1 MRRPLACDCLWSID
15 SPQCSLLLPCDI
27 HCAPEMIP
35 EASGL
40 LGAELRRIEVEF
52 MVFPSLSSAWLDS
65 GQWDCIPAGLLCC
78 WFSIYTCAAMCIAM
92 RVPQQGGRQK
102 MSRSGRTKKPGP
114 LIREDQEAGRFVV
127 SAVMRGSVWRGREQL
142 GARRSWRD
150 PLPAGCACSATR
162 VQGWP
167 DEQRAHER
175 TGTSCTLDENAR
187 G

>member
-1 MRRPLACDCLWSID
+1 VRRPLACDCLWSID

-52 MVFPSLSSAWLDS
+52 MVCPSLSSAWLDS
-65 GQWDCIPAGLLCC
+65 GQRECIPAGLLCC
-78 WFSIYTCAAMCIAM
+78 WFSIYTCVAMCIAM

-127 SAVMRGSVWRGREQL
+127 SAGGSGCRQTGSDRRGASPPWSGCRSAAWQSRMSHSLRTLAWRT
-142 GARRSWRD
+142 
-150 PLPAGCACSATR
+150 AT
-162 VQGWP
+162 
-167 DEQRAHER
+167 
-175 TGTSCTLDENAR
+175 
-187 G
+187 